1 MEGIIGPIIAGIII
15 GALARLALPGKQ
27 DTPWWLHLLVGI
39 VGVYVGYWL
48 AAALGVAET
57 SGVDWL
63 RWIISIAVAA
73 VAIVVVDRM
82 GVGSSTRV

>member
-39 VGVYVGYWL
+39 AGVYIGYWL
-48 AAALGVAET
+48 AAVVGVAET
-57 SGVDWL
+57 SGIDWL
-63 RWIISIAVAA
+63 RWIISIVVAA
-73 VAIVVVDRM
+73 VVLVGVDR
-82 GVGSSTRV
+82 VTASSRV